1 MKPLSLRRKNPESII
16 KDGLKVCVRDGSGI
30 LPIKSGDIADSPT
43 PIVEL
48 AELLGK
54 RPNYLFAMLLGMLM
68 ICGSS
73 SDSWAQEH
81 ATITVIDAE
90 TSSPLPNAHVYH
102 YRAGNEKGNKMAGGV
117 TDRDGLIRL
126 HSMDDSE
133 VIITYIGYHQS
144 RFAFTAGKDTTVS
157 LKISNTEH
165 DETVVT
171 GQFSPAM
178 KRTALIEVGTISK
191 QELEQKGAQNLDQA
205 INDQMGFHTNA
216 GHANETALTING
228 LSGEH
233 VKVMVDGIAVEGR
246 LKGNIDLS
254 QIMMNDVERIEIIK
268 GPVSA
273 FYGTNSLAGVINII
287 SKKTQA
293 RRFTGSIMGYYESVG
308 QYDISGNAGYSDN
321 LNTIRLSGGRNYF
334 SGYATDDT
342 SRYKDWKPREQ
353 YFGKFLY
360 DRQIKHL
367 HLTYKFEGFTE
378 EMTSR
383 GQRRAPYYV
392 TAFDTYYRTNRLTN
406 SVLLKGRVGMH
417 HFLDVS
423 LGQSWYQRNR
433 NIYYRDLVT
442 LEETLTSGDSDQDT
456 TWHQNYTVRAAF
468 SSDND
473 STWFNYLAGVDFKYD
488 RIVSDRVEGRTRNV
502 QDYALFG
509 GFRLGEFKG
518 ITVRPAARA
527 TYNSRFGFNV
537 TPTVNVLYEP
547 TDNLQIRA
555 SYSRGFRA
563 PSLKELFLEFHFNS
577 TINLYGRE
585 GLNPETSDQ
594 FRFSTSWDHR
604 YGGSGFRT
612 EFGYTYNH
620 IRDMIDLVAT
630 TDVDWT
636 YTNIGQYEA
645 HGIDANA
652 HWKYGGLKLSAG
664 VETGFRKVEITE
676 GHSELSRFK
685 PQLQALA
692 NASYNWKKTGLFFRI
707 NYKYNGKQYS
717 LYLNQ
722 YGEVEEGS
730 LAAYSMLDASIG
742 RNFWKD
748 RIALN
753 IGVKNLLNVDQ
764 VEINGKLQGI
774 SSAKDAT
781 TVNALWGRSF
791 FASLAIKF

>member
-1 MKPLSLRRKNPESII
+1 MPLSRTRKNLVTILLEGGSE
-16 KDGLKVCVRDGSGI
+16 VCVRDGSGI
-30 LPIKSGDIADSPT
+30 LPILSGDIAYSPT

-54 RPNYLFAMLLGMLM
+54 RPNYLLTFLLILLTV
-68 ICGSS
+68 CGSVK
-73 SDSWAQEH
+73 DSWSQEH
-81 ATITVIDAE
+81 VTVTVIDTE
-90 TSSPLPNAHVYH
+90 TRSPLPNAHVYH
-102 YRAGNEKGNKMAGGV
+102 YRAGNEKGSKMAGGV
-117 TDRDGLIRL
+117 TDRNGAIEL
-126 HSMDDSE
+126 HSMDNSE
-133 VIITYIGYHQS
+133 VIITYIGYDQV
-144 RFAFTAGKDTTVS
+144 RFGFTTKKDTTVALQAS
-157 LKISNTEH
+157 ITEH
-165 DETVVT
+165 NETVVT

-178 KRTALIEVGTISK
+178 KRTALIEVGTIGK
-191 QELEQKGAQNLDQA
+191 KELEQKGAQNLDQA

-233 VKVMVDGIAVEGR
+233 VKVMIDGVAVEGR

-308 QYDISGNAGYSDN
+308 QYDITANVGYSDN
-321 LNTIRLSGGRNYF
+321 LNTIRVSGGRNYF
-334 SGYATDDT
+334 SGFATDDT

-353 YFGKFLY
+353 YFGKLLY

-378 EMTSR
+378 GMTSR

-392 TAFDTYYRTNRLTN
+392 TAFDTYYRTDRLTN
-406 SVLLKGRVGMH
+406 SVLLKGRVGIH

-423 LGQSWYQRNR
+423 LGQSWYQRTR
-433 NIYYRDLVT
+433 NIYYKDLVT
-442 LEETLTSGDSDQDT
+442 LEQTLTSGDSDQDT
-456 TWHQNYTVRAAF
+456 TWYQNYSARAAF

-473 STWFNYLAGVDFKYD
+473 STWLNYLVGVDFKYD
-488 RIVSDRVEGRTRNV
+488 RIVSGRVLGRTRNV

-518 ITVRPAARA
+518 FTLRPAARA

-537 TPTVNVLYEP
+537 TPTISVLYEP
-547 TDNLQIRA
+547 TNNLQLRA

-577 TINLYGRE
+577 TINLHGNAD
-585 GLNPETSDQ
+585 LKPETSDH
-594 FRFSTSWDHR
+594 FRFSTLWDHKH
-604 YGGSGFRT
+604 GNSNFGV
-612 EFGYTYNH
+612 EIGYTYNY
-620 IRDMIDLVAT
+620 IRDMIDLVGT
-630 TDVDWT
+630 TNVDWT

-645 HGIDANA
+645 HTTQANA
-652 HWKYGGLKLSAG
+652 NWSYRGLKLSAG

-676 GHSELSRFK
+676 LYSKLNRFK
-685 PQLQALA
+685 PQVQAMA
-692 NASYNWKKTGLFFRI
+692 NASYKWKKTGLSFRI

-717 LYLNQ
+717 LYLNE

-748 RIALN
+748 HITLN
-753 IGVKNLLNVDQ
+753 IGVKNLLNVDKVDIQ
-764 VEINGKLQGI
+764 GKLQGI
-774 SSAKDAT
+774 SSAKNT
-781 TVNALWGRSF
+781 TSINALWGRSF